1 MILNLHR
8 GGLWMSD
15 IDDDQIKEEIDG
27 IMNGVKTI
35 MEKID
40 ALTPKE
46 ELEQGQ
52 VEDAGGNPNASDN
65 SNTAAS

>member
-1 MILNLHR
+1 
-8 GGLWMSD
+8 MSD
-15 IDDDQIKEEIDG
+15 IDDAQIKDEIDG
-27 IMNGVKTI
+27 IMKGVKTI

-40 ALTPKE
+40 VLTPKE
-46 ELEQGQ
+46 EPEQGQ

>member
-1 MILNLHR
+1 
-8 GGLWMSD
+8 MSD
-15 IDDDQIKEEIDG
+15 IDDAQIKDEIDG

-40 ALTPKE
+40 ALIPSE
-46 ELEQGQ
+46 EQGQ
-52 VEDAGGNPNASDN
+52 VEDAGENPNALDN

>member
-1 MILNLHR
+1 
-8 GGLWMSD
+8 MSD
-15 IDDDQIKEEIDG
+15 IDDDQIKDEIDG

-52 VEDAGGNPNASDN
+52 VEDADGNSNASDN
-65 SNTAAS
+65 SNTAVS

>member
-1 MILNLHR
+1 
-8 GGLWMSD
+8 MSD
-15 IDDDQIKEEIDG
+15 IDDAQIKDEIDG
-27 IMNGVKTI
+27 IMKGVKTI

-46 ELEQGQ
+46 EPEQGQ
-52 VEDAGGNPNASDN
+52 VEDAGGNPNALDN

>member
-1 MILNLHR
+1 
-8 GGLWMSD
+8 MSD
-15 IDDDQIKEEIDG
+15 IDDAQIKDEIDG

-40 ALTPKE
+40 ALIPSE
-46 ELEQGQ
+46 EPEQGQ
-52 VEDAGGNPNASDN
+52 VEDAGENPNVSDN

>member
-1 MILNLHR
+1 LNLHR

-52 VEDAGGNPNASDN
+52 GQVEDAGGNPNASDN
-65 SNTAAS
+65 SNTAES